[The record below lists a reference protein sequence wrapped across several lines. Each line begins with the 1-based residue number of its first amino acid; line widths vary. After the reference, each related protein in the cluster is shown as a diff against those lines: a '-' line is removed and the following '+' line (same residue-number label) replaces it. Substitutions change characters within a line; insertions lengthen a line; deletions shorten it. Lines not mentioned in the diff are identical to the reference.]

1 MRFLE
6 KNKSKNREY
15 EYSWLDYRS
24 VIENTFVILK
34 VMRQTRKEES
44 AALVV
49 CNLMVDVILI
59 DEIFNN
65 NLSKKID
72 LQYEKYFSDIKKLDD
87 FQLSQILIQKR
98 EYIEKN
104 VMA

>member
-1 MRFLE
+1 M
-6 KNKSKNREY
+6 K
-15 EYSWLDYRS
+15 
-24 VIENTFVILK
+24 
-34 VMRQTRKEES
+34 QTRKEECE
-44 AALVV
+44 ALVV

-65 NLSKKID
+65 NLSKKIE
-72 LQYEKYFSDIKKLDD
+72 LQYEKYFSDIKKLDH
-87 FQLSQILIQKR
+87 FQLSQILGQKK